1 MDSTGTIF
9 MPPGS
14 STIASEVDALFH
26 FIFWVGLVF
35 FVGVVTATL
44 YFVFRYRRRKHEAEG
59 ITTGATHNTTLEIVW
74 TVIPTILVFIVFAW
88 GFKTYL
94 KMNIAPGDAMEI
106 KATGQ
111 KWFWTFDYPDG
122 RNTVN
127 ELVVPVNQPVEMLL
141 SSTDVIHSFYVPNF
155 RVKMDVLPNRYTSL
169 WFEAT
174 ETGEFDLFCAEYC
187 GKGHSEM
194 LATVLVLSA
203 EEYEKWLAE
212 GDVVDMNTPLP
223 ELGEQLYKS
232 KACFTCHSLD
242 GSKLVGPSFDKL
254 YESTSKHIDGSSS
267 VVDENYLRQ
276 SILDPQSQV
285 VEGYAP
291 VMPAYQGLLKDR
303 EIDGLIAYIKTLK

>member
-14 STIASEVDALFH
+14 STIASEVDALFY

-44 YFVFRYRRRKHEAEG
+44 YFVFRFRRRKQEAEG
-59 ITTGATHNTTLEIVW
+59 VTTGATHNTTLEIVW

-88 GFKTYL
+88 SFKTYL
-94 KMNIAPGDAMEI
+94 KMNIAPGEAIEI

-122 RNTVN
+122 RNTMN
-127 ELVVPVNQPVEMLL
+127 ELVVPVDQPVEMLL
-141 SSTDVIHSFYVPNF
+141 SSKDVIHSFYVPNF

-174 ETGEFDLFCAEYC
+174 DVGTYDLFCAEYC

-194 LATVLVLSA
+194 LAVVKVLSEDDYA
-203 EEYEKWLAE
+203 EWLAK
-212 GDVVDMNTPLP
+212 GDVVDMNIPLP
-223 ELGEQLYKS
+223 ELGEQLYTS
-232 KACFTCHSLD
+232 KACNACHSLD
-242 GSKLVGPSFDKL
+242 GSKLVGPTFKGAFG
-254 YESTSKHIDGSSS
+254 STVKHTDGSSAIT
-267 VVDENYLRQ
+267 DENYLRQ
-276 SILDPQSQV
+276 SIMDPQSQV
-285 VEGYAP
+285 IEGYAP

-303 EIDGLIAYIKTLK
+303 EIDGLVAYIKSLK